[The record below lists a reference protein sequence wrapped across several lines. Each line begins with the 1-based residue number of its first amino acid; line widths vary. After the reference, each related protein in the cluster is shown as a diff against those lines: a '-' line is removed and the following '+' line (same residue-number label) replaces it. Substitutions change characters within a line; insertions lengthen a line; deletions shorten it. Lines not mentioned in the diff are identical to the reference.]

1 MLHTETVEPVTLELL
16 KQLMGLAA
24 LKDFTLVG
32 GTALSLKFGHRKSID
47 LDLFSISK
55 FDNQELKDLL
65 AANFESFESSVPNNA
80 PGVFAYIDGVKVD
93 FVQYHFHPLIRPVEI
108 VDGVRM
114 ASDEDIAAMKIFA
127 ILQRAKKKDFWDIN
141 LLLEKFGL
149 ENIISF
155 YREKF
160 PKNQMFISISQ
171 ALLYFDD
178 VENDEDPVS
187 LHNMTWEQVKKE
199 IKKHVNNYL
208 N

>member
-47 LDLFSISK
+47 LDLFSTSK

-65 AANFESFESSVPNNA
+65 AANFDSFESSAPNTA
-80 PGVFAYIDGVKVD
+80 PGVFAYIDGIKVD

-114 ASDEDIAAMKIFA
+114 ASNEDIAAMKIFA

-160 PKNQMFISISQ
+160 PKNQMLISISQ

-187 LHNMTWEQVKKE
+187 LQNITWEQVKKE

>member
-1 MLHTETVEPVTLELL
+1 MLHTETVEPVTLDLL
-16 KQLMGLAA
+16 KKLMNLEE

-47 LDLFSISK
+47 MDLFSSAA
-55 FDNQELKDLL
+55 FENHELKDFL
-65 AANFESFESSVPNNA
+65 AANFESFESSVPNTA
-80 PGVFAYIDGVKVD
+80 PGVFAYIEGVKVD
-93 FVQYHFHPLIRPVEI
+93 FVKYHFHSLIRPVEI
-108 VDGVRM
+108 IEGIRI
-114 ASDEDIAAMKIFA
+114 ASVEDIAAMKIFA

-141 LLLEKFGL
+141 LLLDKFGL
-149 ENIISF
+149 DKIVSF

-160 PKNQMFISISQ
+160 PKNQMLISVSQ

-187 LHNMTWEQVKKE
+187 LQNITWEKVKGG

>member
-1 MLHTETVEPVTLELL
+1 MNLDEL
-16 KQLMGLAA
+16 KN
-24 LKDFTLVG
+24 FTLVG

-47 LDLFSISK
+47 LDLFSSAE
-55 FDNQELKDLL
+55 FDNQELKDFL
-65 AANFESFESSVPNNA
+65 AANFESFESSVPNTA
-80 PGVFAYIDGVKVD
+80 PGVFAYIEGVKVD
-93 FVQYHFHPLIRPVEI
+93 FVKYHFHSMIRPVEI
-108 VDGVRM
+108 VDGIRM

-127 ILQRAKKKDFWDIN
+127 ILQRARKKDFWDIN
-141 LLLEKFGL
+141 LLLDKFGL
-149 ENIISF
+149 EKIVLF

-160 PKNQMFISISQ
+160 PKNQMLISVSQ

-187 LHNMTWEQVKKE
+187 LQNITWEQVKSG

>member
-1 MLHTETVEPVTLELL
+1 L

-160 PKNQMFISISQ
+160 PKNQMLISISQ

>member
-1 MLHTETVEPVTLELL
+1 MLHTETVEPVTLDLL
-16 KQLMGLAA
+16 KKLMNLDK
-24 LKDFTLVG
+24 LKDFALVG

-47 LDLFSISK
+47 LDMFSSAT
-55 FDNQELKDLL
+55 FENQELKDYL
-65 AANFESFESSVPNNA
+65 AENFESYESSVPNTA
-80 PGVFAYIDGVKVD
+80 PGVFAYIEGVKVD
-93 FVQYHFHPLIRPVEI
+93 FVKYHFHSMIRPLEI
-108 VDGVRM
+108 IEGIRM

-141 LLLEKFGL
+141 LLLNKFGL
-149 ENIISF
+149 EKVVSF

-160 PKNQMFISISQ
+160 PENQMLISISQ

-187 LHNMTWEQVKKE
+187 LQNITWDQVKSG